1 MRPSQSWINL
11 FALLAFVFVSACG
24 GDNAGPLPASD
35 VPLKG
40 LELVAVQPSVAST
53 AGDVPLLLQGTGFL
67 PGVEVRIGSGNFISA
82 EYHSSTEIQV
92 HLPPSL
98 GPIGSTVLQVRNPD
112 GATVERSDLFRYTAT
127 KVEFETPTF
136 IALNVPQ
143 NIYSSFSSMQRVDL
157 NADGLQD
164 VLLIGVVEPTT
175 TKGREPTTIKGRC
188 EVLVFLGQADGTY
201 RSATVLAR
209 DLPYRVEVTA
219 NAADLDGD
227 QKMDIAVVFAD
238 FVRIYWGDGKGAS
251 NASSEVAHSLI
262 FNTYTQ
268 GQSFKIVSTS
278 MGTED
283 LIVLG
288 GDVLARF
295 RCANSRMCAFD
306 WSYKSPNP
314 IEHSIVSNMDGDSAP
329 EILLSIKTYFDVD
342 TPAVL
347 FTSDSKRDWHQ
358 VATLTMGKNI
368 EQMIRLPGTAAAT
381 ILTVEREGYTARF
394 LQEYTLDGTLKLVRG
409 RRKSLTGSQFD
420 SGSRLLAIAE
430 NQLFIGQLNW
440 GKIYEIG
447 MDLSLSEIQPI
458 WMPDS
463 YLVDINFHQG
473 STEQNLW
480 RWNRNPL
487 GVSLYPRKSSVEY
500 KTPLGT
506 KLIGETW
513 IERDVSGDGLL
524 DLIQYQ
530 PGISKSR
537 LVLLKR
543 DLNAKDLFAEAG
555 GIPLEGKL
563 LGWQAFPDAT
573 GSLIRL
579 AVVLSSDCVQDSANI
594 LILSVSPSGSFTKEQ
609 VLPSSQRGSCYLRFY
624 DPHSLAIGDF
634 DGDGH
639 LDMIDAVTNTR
650 TLFYRGG
657 ETGFVSTPVEVLRRV
672 SPEEIVAADLNQDGV
687 ADLVIRSS
695 LYDTPVQ
702 FALGPI
708 KQVAGTDLDF
718 TTVLYPKVPARKK
731 DWIRVVDVN
740 QDGRLDLITA
750 EQFDTNDYNRKR
762 IQVGLSSSTVGTLTW
777 WPPKEAYGK
786 PLWTTDLDGDGLTD
800 LLVGEPGQVQML
812 KTTPLGLQELGRL
825 PINASRARTGAL
837 LTPGREDL
845 LVEGDSALLIFPNRT
860 H

>member
-24 GDNAGPLPASD
+24 GDNAGPLLASD

-67 PGVEVRIGSGNFISA
+67 PGVEVRIGSSDFISA
-82 EYHSSTEIQV
+82 EYHSATEIQV
-92 HLPPSL
+92 RLPPSL

-157 NADGLQD
+157 NTDGIQD

-175 TKGREPTTIKGRC
+175 SKGREPTTTKGRC
-188 EVLVFLGQADGTY
+188 EVLVFFGQADGTY

-209 DLPYRVEVTA
+209 NLPYRVEITA

-238 FVRIYWGDGKGAS
+238 FVKIYWGDGKGAS
-251 NASSEVAHSLI
+251 DDSSEFAHALNFI
-262 FNTYTQ
+262 TQ
-268 GQSFKIVSTS
+268 GQSFKVARPSV
-278 MGTED
+278 GTEE
-283 LIVLG
+283 LIVL
-288 GDVLARF
+288 DKSVLARF
-295 RCANSRMCAFD
+295 QCDKSRKCAFD
-306 WSYKSPNP
+306 WSFESPTFV
-314 IEHSIVSNMDGDSAP
+314 EHSIVQDLDGDRVPEVLLLNTFSA
-329 EILLSIKTYFDVD
+329 IDSTALLF
-342 TPAVL
+342 A
-347 FTSDSKRDWHQ
+347 SDLIGNWRQ

-368 EQMIRLPGTAAAT
+368 EQMTRLPGTAPAT

-394 LQEYTLDGTLKLVRG
+394 LQEYTLDGTFKLVRG
-409 RRKSLTGSQFD
+409 RRKSLAQSQFE
-420 SGSRLLAIAE
+420 SGSTLLGIQE
-430 NQLFIGQLNW
+430 NRLFIGQRDW
-440 GKIYEIG
+440 GKSYEIG
-447 MDLSLSEIQPI
+447 TDLSLSELQSMWI
-458 WMPDS
+458 PDS
-463 YLVDINFHQG
+463 YQVNTNYQP
-473 STEQNLW
+473 SPTEQNLW
-480 RWNRNPL
+480 LWNQKPL
-487 GVSLYPRKSSVEY
+487 GIFLYPRKTTVEY
-500 KTPLGT
+500 VAPLAT
-506 KLIGETW
+506 KRPGETLV
-513 IERDVSGDGLL
+513 ERDVSGDGLL
-524 DLIQYQ
+524 DLIKYQ
-530 PGISKSR
+530 WIGDKLG
-537 LVLLKR
+537 LVLFKR
-543 DLNAKDLFAEAG
+543 DLGAKDLFTEAG
-555 GIPLEGKL
+555 GIPLEGEL

-573 GSLIRL
+573 GSLMRL

-634 DGDGH
+634 DGDGR

-657 ETGFVSTPVEVLRRV
+657 ETDFVSTPVEVLRQV

-687 ADLVIRSS
+687 ADLVIRSR

-718 TTVLYPKVPARKK
+718 TTVLYPSVPARKK

-762 IQVGLSSSTVGTLTW
+762 IQVGPFT
-777 WPPKEAYGK
+777 
-786 PLWTTDLDGDGLTD
+786 
-800 LLVGEPGQVQML
+800 
-812 KTTPLGLQELGRL
+812 
-825 PINASRARTGAL
+825 
-837 LTPGREDL
+837 
-845 LVEGDSALLIFPNRT
+845 
-860 H
+860 